1 MLRLR
6 MTAGRVTQEKLA
18 FVAKAIRDYQVP
30 RVHFTTGQTI
40 QFHDLHQEELCA
52 LWTAPWTRASSF
64 MGAAATSPER
74 DLLPLERPDGRGVL

>member
-18 FVAKAIRDYQVP
+18 FVARAIREYAVP

-40 QFHDLHQEELCA
+40 QFHDLDQETVCA
-52 LWTAPWTRASSF
+52 VMEQALDGASSPW
-64 MGAAATSPER
+64 GAAGTSP
-74 DLLPLERPDGRGVL
+74 GT